1 MPKLIFTPQELK
13 NYFKEHDKTE
23 YHYAKRAREL
33 EYAMR
38 VHSDGE
44 FPEKL
49 INERR
54 PNEPETVLEY
64 RKSIFVP
71 KTKPFFSKIESTLQK
86 IRRSSDWSIKY
97 PEGAFDRIVDG
108 EKLNDYADDKFPVF
122 RSVTN
127 WAFSLL
133 LRSYLVDANALILVA
148 PMEIP
153 DEDNKYLKPVGTIF
167 NSEDVIDY
175 VEGDYAVVR
184 NKVGTTY
191 GKETPGESYYV
202 ITTQS
207 ITRYDQVTTS
217 RRFAEGWYW
226 EHGLDELP
234 VFKLGG
240 IVIDVYGYNTL
251 YESRISGIVPEFNE
265 ALREYSDLQ
274 AAKVLH
280 LYPERWEYTQNEC
293 KNCKGLGKH
302 TAVVD
307 GNSCTVDCNTCQGNG
322 YIATGPYSKM
332 LIRPTSADQLQV
344 PTPPAGFV
352 EKDVEIIKVQ
362 ETSINDHIYHGL
374 SAINFE
380 FLASSPLNQSG
391 TAKEVDKDE
400 LNTTVHAIAEDL
412 VRIID
417 KVYYL
422 IARYRYSFQYSLDQI
437 IAMIPNISVPEKF
450 DILSTKYF
458 DEQLTSAK
466 NNKLNPAIMNA
477 MEVAYASKAFNNE
490 PEIAEHV
497 QLLLKL
503 DPLAGIAEDDKM
515 SRLSNN
521 GITQLDYIVSSNINK
536 FVDQAMDADYE
547 FHDRPTIEQKKTIYA
562 MAAAQMA
569 ENLTE
574 LMPTDLN
581 MGSFDI
587 GNSVMV
593 KDGME
598 HMPEHKG
605 MVFTIADIKGDTY
618 ALKQPDGQIHKW
630 YTGSELMLMS

>member
-1 MPKLIFTPQELK
+1 MPKLIFTPAELK
-13 NYFKEHDKTE
+13 NYFKEYDKTE
-23 YHYAKRAREL
+23 YHYAERSREL
-33 EYAMR
+33 EKDMR
-38 VHSDGE
+38 VHADGC

-54 PNEPETVLEY
+54 PNEPETVLDY
-64 RKSIFVP
+64 RKSIFIP

-97 PEGAFDRIVDG
+97 PDGSFDRVVDG
-108 EKLNDYADDKFPVF
+108 DKLNDYTEDKYPVF
-122 RSVTN
+122 RSLTN

-133 LRSYLVDANALILVA
+133 LRSYLVDANALLLVA
-148 PMEIP
+148 PMSIP
-153 DEDNKYLKPVGTIF
+153 EAENEYLKPVCTIF
-167 NSEDVIDY
+167 NSCDVIDY

-184 NKVGTTY
+184 NKVGATY
-191 GKETPGESYYV
+191 GKNQQGESYYV

-207 ITRYDQVTTS
+207 ITRYDQVS
-217 RRFAEGWYW
+217 YKRQFNEAWYW

-293 KNCKGLGKH
+293 TNCKGLGKH
-302 TAVVD
+302 SAVVD
-307 GNSCTVDCNTCQGNG
+307 GNACTVSCQTCKGSG

-417 KVYYL
+417 RVYYL
-422 IARYRYSFQYSLDQI
+422 IARYRYSTQYSVKEILAMVPD
-437 IAMIPNISVPEKF
+437 IAVPEKF
-450 DILSTKYF
+450 DILSTKYY

-477 MEVAYASKAFNNE
+477 MEVAYATKAFNNDLD
-490 PEIAEHV
+490 IAEHV

-536 FVDQAMDADYE
+536 FVDIAMEKNNGFADMDTTRQRDIIYKLA
-547 FHDRPTIEQKKTIYA
+547 IEQEVAETATIIP
-562 MAAAQMA
+562 MDDNLEIAA
-569 ENLTE
+569 
-574 LMPTDLN
+574 
-581 MGSFDI
+581 G
-587 GNSVMV
+587 
-593 KDGME
+593 
-598 HMPEHKG
+598 
-605 MVFTIADIKGDTY
+605 
-618 ALKQPDGQIHKW
+618 
-630 YTGSELMLMS
+630 

>member
-13 NYFKEHDKTE
+13 NYFKEYDKTE
-23 YHYAKRAREL
+23 YHYAKRSREL
-33 EYAMR
+33 EEQMR
-38 VHSDGE
+38 VHADGD
-44 FPEKL
+44 FPKDL
-49 INERR
+49 IEERR
-54 PNEPETVLEY
+54 PNEPEEVLKY

-108 EKLNDYADDKFPVF
+108 EKLNDYTEDKFPVF

-133 LRSYLVDANALILVA
+133 LRSYLVDANALVLIA

-153 DEDNKYLKPVGTIF
+153 EEENVYLKPVITIF

-191 GKETPGESYYV
+191 GKDLQGESYYV

-293 KNCKGLGKH
+293 TNCKGLGKH
-302 TAVVD
+302 NTMTD
-307 GNSCTVDCNTCQGNG
+307 GVTCQVTCNTCQGTG

-362 ETSINDHIYHGL
+362 EQSINDHIYHGL

-412 VRIID
+412 VRIMD
-417 KVYYL
+417 RTYYFT
-422 IARYRYSFQYSLDQI
+422 ARYRYSTQYTREQILDMLPD
-437 IAMIPNISVPEKF
+437 IAVPEKF

-477 MEVAYASKAFNNE
+477 MEVAYATKAFNNE

-521 GITQLDYIVSSNINK
+521 GITQIDYIVSSNINK
-536 FVDQAMDADYE
+536 FVDIAMETVMNFADLDTTKQREAIYKLATE
-547 FHDRPTIEQKKTIYA
+547 QETSYRATIIP
-562 MAAAQMA
+562 MDNNLDIAA
-569 ENLTE
+569 
-574 LMPTDLN
+574 
-581 MGSFDI
+581 G
-587 GNSVMV
+587 
-593 KDGME
+593 
-598 HMPEHKG
+598 
-605 MVFTIADIKGDTY
+605 
-618 ALKQPDGQIHKW
+618 
-630 YTGSELMLMS
+630 